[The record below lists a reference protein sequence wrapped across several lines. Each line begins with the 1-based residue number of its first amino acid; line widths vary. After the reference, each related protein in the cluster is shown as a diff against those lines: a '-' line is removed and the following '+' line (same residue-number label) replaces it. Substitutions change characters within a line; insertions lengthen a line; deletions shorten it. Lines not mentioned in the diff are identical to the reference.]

1 MWEIDII
8 MRLKALLLLSLLV
21 SFNLFAQT
29 DHETLPY
36 SVSGTVVESENGHP
50 LQYVTVTLS
59 GLKYATVTNSEGGFI
74 IKSATK
80 PQSVE
85 FNLLGFKTASIP
97 FPEDGS
103 PVTVRMERNKLTLNE
118 AIVISGD
125 PYTILYEAMKK
136 IKVNYP
142 AQAELFDCFYRETV
156 QKRNRYIYISEAVAQ
171 MLKTSYS
178 RGSVIADRIAIRKSR
193 VLTSPSK
200 RDTLSVKVVGGPA
213 QAVEFDIVK
222 NNELLNVQELS
233 KYTFEMDIPELIGDR
248 MQFAIRLIP
257 NVVETYPLY
266 EGVIYVDRETL
277 AFTRFDLSLD
287 MRDKDKVTGAILL
300 KKPAGLRFTP
310 TEVSFRYD
318 YTLSEGVSRV
328 SYVGTKLRF
337 KCDWKRRF
345 IRTDFTAISELVTTD
360 RHSDS
365 IELIP
370 RKESFNSRE
379 ALSDVAAQLD
389 YDSEFWK
396 DYNIIEPTE
405 SLDRAITKIVRQN
418 AGN

>member
-1 MWEIDII
+1 
-8 MRLKALLLLSLLV
+8 MRLKALLLMSLLV

-200 RDTLSVKVVGGPA
+200 RDTLSVKVVGGPG
-213 QAVEFDIVK
+213 
-222 NNELLNVQELS
+222 LSGSSQE
-233 KYTFEMDIPELIGDR
+233 PE
-248 MQFAIRLIP
+248 A
-257 NVVETYPLY
+257 
-266 EGVIYVDRETL
+266 
-277 AFTRFDLSLD
+277 
-287 MRDKDKVTGAILL
+287 
-300 KKPAGLRFTP
+300 
-310 TEVSFRYD
+310 
-318 YTLSEGVSRV
+318 
-328 SYVGTKLRF
+328 
-337 KCDWKRRF
+337 
-345 IRTDFTAISELVTTD
+345 
-360 RHSDS
+360 
-365 IELIP
+365 
-370 RKESFNSRE
+370 
-379 ALSDVAAQLD
+379 ALSFPAP
-389 YDSEFWK
+389 
-396 DYNIIEPTE
+396 I
-405 SLDRAITKIVRQN
+405 
-418 AGN
+418 